1 MPSRL
6 VLAFCRH
13 GLGWGFCG
21 ICETSRRWRCRPRA
35 AAARSLSGMGN
46 CCVGFPASCSRDQLE
61 ASDAIFFQDA
71 RGRAVFI

>member
-6 VLAFCRH
+6 VLAFCRQY
-13 GLGWGFCG
+13 LGWGFCG
-21 ICETSRRWRCRPRA
+21 TSKTSMSRPRA
-35 AAARSLSGMGN
+35 AVRSISGMGN